1 MVPLAISRNAL
12 ISLLLPI
19 LALVAGYLVYRD
31 SIQKGRENGVAGL
44 FGFIIAGLF
53 LAGSVPGLVALAL
66 AQDQAAQ
73 GFPTSIRIVPGCVAL
88 LVYLYFR

>member
-31 SIQKGRENGVAGL
+31 SIQKEEKTVSQDSSDSSLLDYSSR
-44 FGFIIAGLF
+44 
-53 LAGSVPGLVALAL
+53 GSVPGLVALAL

>member
-31 SIQKGRENGVAGL
+31 SIQKEEKRCRRTL
-44 FGFIIAGLF
+44 RIHHCWIIPRG
-53 LAGSVPGLVALAL
+53 GVPGLVALAL

-73 GFPTSIRIVPGCVAL
+73 GFRPLSVS
-88 LVYLYFR
+88 FRAV

>member
-31 SIQKGRENGVAGL
+31 SIQKEEKTVSQDSSDSSLLDYSSRGVCQ
-44 FGFIIAGLF
+44 
-53 LAGSVPGLVALAL
+53 GSLPSPSHRT
-66 AQDQAAQ
+66 QAAQ

>member
-31 SIQKGRENGVAGL
+31 SIQKEEKTVSQDSSDSSLLDYSSRGVPL
-44 FGFIIAGLF
+44 
-53 LAGSVPGLVALAL
+53 GLVALAL

-73 GFPTSIRIVPGCVAL
+73 GFRPLSVS
-88 LVYLYFR
+88 FRAV